1 MTSTEVAE
9 TDIPV
14 EVSSSVVA
22 IDTLDTAEKR
32 FQYLSGTF
40 ASAIVV
46 IAEMQKNRDWE
57 TLKKADGSDYAS
69 LTDLVQEALA
79 KSDSYARRLVQTAN
93 NFYTPLEAITV
104 EGTVIAITAS
114 EAATLGNDGMDEV
127 VARVSGQLGEGQSAD
142 EQADLIQSVKSDVVN
157 GNRADADDFDDLDDD
172 LRDAYGDDDF
182 EDFGDDDFDEEDGEF
197 ATTSR
202 KDSEGGSSKRDDS
215 ATADFDEGSAP
226 EPKEKPSK
234 ASQEPTD
241 VLGPIE
247 KIMAGGT
254 EYTTAETIETLPED
268 LQKFVQAVNYLADL
282 NPEDL
287 SELIT
292 EERRGAIYRIP
303 AAVSA
308 LRFVQ
313 SATETSTWVL
323 NKI

>member
-1 MTSTEVAE
+1 MTSIEVAE
-9 TDIPV
+9 TEDIPV

-57 TLKKADGSDYAS
+57 TLKRADGSDYNS

-79 KSDSYARRLVQTAN
+79 KSDSYARRLVQTAT

-114 EAATLGNDGMDEV
+114 EAASLGNDGMDEV
-127 VARVSGQLGEGQSAD
+127 VQRVAGQLEDGQSSED
-142 EQADLIQSVKSDVVN
+142 QSNLIQSVKSDVVN
-157 GNRADADDFDDLDDD
+157 GGHANEDDFDDLDDD
-172 LRDAYGDDDF
+172 LRDAYDDF
-182 EDFGDDDFDEEDGEF
+182 GDFGDDDFDDADDDF
-197 ATTSR
+197 ATKSR
-202 KDSEGGSSKRDDS
+202 GDAGGSPASLSNASED
-215 ATADFDEGSAP
+215 DFDEGGAP

-247 KIMAGGT
+247 KIMAGGK
-254 EYTTAETIETLPED
+254 EYTTEEAIATLPED
-268 LQKFVQAVNYLADL
+268 LQKFVRAVNYLGDL
-282 NPEDL
+282 NPEEL
-287 SELIT
+287 SEMIT

>member
-1 MTSTEVAE
+1 MASTEVAE
-9 TDIPV
+9 VEDIPV

-57 TLKKADGSDYAS
+57 ILKRPDGSDYDS
-69 LTDLVQEALA
+69 LTALVQDALA
-79 KSDSYARRLVQTAN
+79 KSDSYARRLVQTTN
-93 NFYTPLEAITV
+93 KFYTPLESITV

-114 EAATLGNDGMDEV
+114 EAAALGNDGMDEV
-127 VARVSGQLGEGQSAD
+127 VSRVAAQVEDGQSSE
-142 EQADLIQSVKSDVVN
+142 EQSNLIQSIKDDVVKGN
-157 GNRADADDFDDLDDD
+157 GVPEEDFDDLDED
-172 LRDAYGDDDF
+172 LQDAFDDF
-182 EDFGDDDFDEEDGEF
+182 DDFGDDDFDDADDDF
-197 ATTSR
+197 ATKSR
-202 KDSEGGSSKRDDS
+202 NESDSSPASVGNAAED
-215 ATADFDEGSAP
+215 DFDEVGDS
-226 EPKEKPSK
+226 EPKEKPNK
-234 ASQEPTD
+234 ASQETTD

-247 KIMAGGT
+247 KIMAGGE
-254 EYTTAETIETLPED
+254 EYVTDEAIETLPED
-268 LQKFVQAVNYLADL
+268 LQKFVRAVNYLADL
-282 NPEDL
+282 NPEEL
-287 SELIT
+287 SEMIT